1 MLDLTLPVAA
11 LKEFILD
18 ELQGHPRAIGWFFAI
33 EMLAYLLAAPVWGTL
48 SDRFGRRRIF
58 LVLGFG
64 GSSLLSGL
72 YLVTE
77 TVQQLLVLRFFQG
90 AFSVMGWS
98 TALTVVADST
108 TPQDRSRVMGFAGAA
123 IIFGVGCG
131 APLGGWLAYAFGAR
145 MPLAAASILFSVLA
159 LLSLQVEEPVRG
171 EKQQTVRQ
179 IVGTLLA
186 EPHLLLPWG
195 VYAWVRAAVGIVVIL
210 LPLYAEART
219 GASAK
224 ERGELLG
231 LFLLPFALLQPLTYR
246 LTDRLGVRAAL
257 VSGLV
262 GFAAGLMFLPWW
274 SGLGLALWM
283 VLLGTASAV
292 LFPPTLFLTVHWTPP
307 ASRATGIAGFNLCGS
322 LGFGVGPLLAVPLL
336 ELFGFRGAFALV
348 GFTGI
353 ALAPVAASFLP
364 VAAKAEGKERRAPA
378 T

>member
-1 MLDLTLPVAA
+1 
-11 LKEFILD
+11 
-18 ELQGHPRAIGWFFAI
+18 
-33 EMLAYLLAAPVWGTL
+33 
-48 SDRFGRRRIF
+48 
-58 LVLGFG
+58 
-64 GSSLLSGL
+64 
-72 YLVTE
+72 
-77 TVQQLLVLRFFQG
+77 
-90 AFSVMGWS
+90 
-98 TALTVVADST
+98 
-108 TPQDRSRVMGFAGAA
+108 
-123 IIFGVGCG
+123 
-131 APLGGWLAYAFGAR
+131 

-159 LLSLQVEEPVRG
+159 LLSLHVEEPVRR

-186 EPHLLLPWG
+186 APHLLLPWG

-262 GFAAGLMFLPWW
+262 GFAAGLTFLPWW

-283 VLLGTASAV
+283 ALLGTASAV
-292 LFPPTLFLTVHWTPP
+292 LLPPTLFLTVQWTPP
-307 ASRATGIAGFNLCGS
+307 TSRATGIAGFNLCGS

-353 ALAPVAASFLP
+353 ALAPLAASFLP
-364 VAAKAEGKERRAPA
+364 VAAKEEGKERRAPA